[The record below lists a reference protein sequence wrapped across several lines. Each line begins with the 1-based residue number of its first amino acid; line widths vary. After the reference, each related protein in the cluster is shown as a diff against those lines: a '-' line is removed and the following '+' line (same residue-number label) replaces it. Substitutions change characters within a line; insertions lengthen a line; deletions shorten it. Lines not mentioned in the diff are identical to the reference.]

1 MLRRARMYLPGYP
14 CHIVQR
20 GHNRDACFVERENYQ
35 YSLEP
40 WKENATRYGVAVH
53 AYRLMINH
61 IHFLVTPDMQIQYRA
76 QQLSSVIGTLGT
88 LIKSYKW
95 SGTVW
100 EGRRKSSLVQTDRYD
115 LTCCRYMEIN
125 PVVAG
130 IIRKPEEYRCSS

>member
-1 MLRRARMYLPGYP
+1 MYLPGYP
-14 CHIVQR
+14 YHIVQR

-35 YSLEP
+35 YYLEP
-40 WKENATRYGVAVH
+40 WKENATRYGVAAH

-76 QQLSSVIGTLGT
+76 QQLSSVVGTLGT

-100 EGRRKSSLVQTDRYD
+100 EGRRKSSLVQTDRYYP
-115 LTCCRYMEIN
+115 TCCRYMEMN